1 MVIDMQGLGM
11 SVLRYIA
18 TLKEMS
24 KIATHN
30 YPEIASSIY
39 LVNPPWGFQSE
50 YSGGFRV
57 ASSGFFLLS
66 VP

>member
-11 SVLRYIA
+11 SVLRHMS

-30 YPEIASSIY
+30 YPEIAGTIY

-50 YSGGFRV
+50 W
-57 ASSGFFLLS
+57 LS
-66 VP
+66 DATSITHAIPLY